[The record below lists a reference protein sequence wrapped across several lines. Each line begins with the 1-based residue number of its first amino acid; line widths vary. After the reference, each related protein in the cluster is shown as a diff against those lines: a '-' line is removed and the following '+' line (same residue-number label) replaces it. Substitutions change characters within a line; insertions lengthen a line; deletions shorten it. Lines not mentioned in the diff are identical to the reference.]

1 MERPENQCLEINEK
15 PNEETGLT
23 LLAAAAALLVVT
35 FLFLLLSSS
44 VSPDKRK

>member
-1 MERPENQCLEINEK
+1 MERPENHCLEINEK

-23 LLAAAAALLVVT
+23 LLAAAALLVVT

>member
-23 LLAAAAALLVVT
+23 LLAAAALLVVT

-44 VSPDKRK
+44 VSSDQRK

>member
-23 LLAAAAALLVVT
+23 LLAAALLVVT
-35 FLFLLLSSS
+35 FLFLLLSDS

>member
-23 LLAAAAALLVVT
+23 LLAAALLVVT

>member
-23 LLAAAAALLVVT
+23 LLVAAALLVVT

-44 VSPDKRK
+44 VSSDQRK